1 MKEIILPPRL
11 THQLVDIYREM
22 ESRYAA
28 TARAIGLTC
37 TGCPDNCCD
46 SYFLHYTYVEWAYL
60 WAGLRTLDQARL
72 NAVVNRAKHY
82 SEQRGAVPPGTEP
95 PPLMCPLNEEGRCIL
110 YGHRLM
116 ICRLHGVPAIMTR
129 PDGRTLRFPGCFR
142 CQQIMEGRNGPGG
155 DQPCMQRTDLLARMA
170 ELESELLDGRR
181 HVYPRVRRT
190 IAEMIAGGPPLV
202 DKPFCQR

>member
-1 MKEIILPPRL
+1 MKEIILPPQL
-11 THQLVDIYREM
+11 THKLVDIYREM
-22 ESRYAA
+22 ESRYTA
-28 TARAIGLTC
+28 TGRAIGLTC

-60 WAGLRTLDQARL
+60 WVGLRTLDQARL
-72 NAVVNRAKHY
+72 DEIANRAKHY
-82 SEQRGAVPPGTEP
+82 IEQRRAVPPGTEP
-95 PPLMCPLNEEGRCIL
+95 ALLMCPLNEEGRCVL

-142 CQQIMEGRNGPGG
+142 CQQIMERRNEPGG
-155 DQPCMQRTDLLARMA
+155 DQPSMQRTDLLARMA
-170 ELESELLDGRR
+170 DLESELLDGRR

-190 IAEMIAGGPPLV
+190 IAEMIAGGPPMV
-202 DKPFCQR
+202 DKPFCER